1 MFIAGARATTA
12 QKKGRQPLR
21 TTATARDHRALA
33 FNQMAAH
40 RQQSRLSTLASH
52 LAPTALAPSATSS
65 EPSELVLRSR
75 GAVAPSEILFGC
87 GPIVADRGGP
97 IALEQIDDA
106 IDAAL
111 KAGIVDFDTAPLYG
125 DSEDRLGHA
134 LAASALGS
142 QAQVYTKAGKLI
154 RRICGNKQIALLGP
168 QPWSAF
174 GIPLEERC
182 LLPDYSAAGARKS
195 FTESCERMGG
205 LSELHTLRIH
215 VRPRAPPHLLLPTP
229 LGPNPPLA
237 ALVKLTG
244 RTVTVLLGTCTA
256 GSGLD
261 RRCVG
266 SGNCSRWS
274 YRWTAIAEGRGPHSE
289 CLPWDECER
298 RPQGC
303 HTGRGRPGDGAH
315 ILAAMQCTRA
325 GLPAPR

>member
-1 MFIAGARATTA
+1 VPQQRRKKAGSRAEHSS
-12 QKKGRQPLR
+12 
-21 TTATARDHRALA
+21 TATARDHRALA

-134 LAASALGS
+134 LAASPLGS

-229 LGPNPPLA
+229 LGPNQPPSSCFSQA
-237 ALVKLTG
+237 H
-244 RTVTVLLGTCTA
+244 RTYLPYCWVPTCRIRTRSKVCGIRQLQPMVL
-256 GSGLD
+256 SLD
-261 RRCVG
+261 CD
-266 SGNCSRWS
+266 C
-274 YRWTAIAEGRGPHSE
+274 
-289 CLPWDECER
+289 
-298 RPQGC
+298 
-303 HTGRGRPGDGAH
+303 
-315 ILAAMQCTRA
+315 
-325 GLPAPR
+325 